1 MQDTPRFDETHDVIV
16 IGGGSSGSALAGRL
30 SEDPSTQVLL
40 LEAGDDVNNW
50 LGTVPT
56 AAVLMVPSK
65 LHNYAFETVP
75 QPGLNGR
82 RGYVPRG
89 KMLGGSSG
97 INAMVYIR
105 GQREDYD
112 HWAALGNPGWAW
124 SDVLPHFI
132 RSEGNDSF
140 GAPLHGTDGPLKVSR
155 LRTDNP
161 MQDVWLAA
169 GREAGH
175 AINADFNG
183 DTQEGIGIYQ
193 VTQDRGER
201 CSAAR
206 AYVRPHLH
214 RPNLRVTVRA
224 QVQRILF
231 EGRRA
236 VGVEVKVDGAT
247 RRLQARREVVLS
259 AGAIQSPQLL
269 MLSGVGDAAQLQ
281 AHGIDVLH
289 HLPGVGA
296 NLQDHPDFVFGLR
309 TGSLHSFGL
318 SLRGSLAF
326 WRAVQRYRAERRGM
340 LTSNFAEGGGFLRT
354 SAAQTRPDMQLHFV
368 VAGVEDHARK
378 LRWGHGLSCHVCL
391 LRPQSRGSVK
401 LAGRDAAAAPLIDPA
416 FFQHPEDLAQMV
428 AGFKLTREL
437 LNQPALRAHW
447 SRELWSTETRSDA
460 DIEALLRQRVDT
472 IYHPVGTCKMG
483 SDSMA
488 VVDAELR
495 VHGLQ
500 GLRVVDASIMP
511 TLISGNTNAPAMMIG
526 EKAAQMMRAE
536 ARRPESVA
544 QVAGTA

>member
-1 MQDTPRFDETHDVIV
+1 MNDTQCFDETHDVIV

-30 SEDPSTQVLL
+30 SEDPGTAVLV
-40 LEAGDDVNNW
+40 LEAGADVNNW

-75 QPGLNGR
+75 QPGLTGR

-112 HWAALGNPGWAW
+112 HWAALGNPGWGW
-124 SDVLPHFI
+124 DDVLPFFVK
-132 RSEGNDSF
+132 SEGNDSF
-140 GAPLHGTDGPLKVSR
+140 GAPLHGRDGPLKVSQ
-155 LRTDNP
+155 LRSDNP
-161 MQDVWLAA
+161 LQQAWVAA

-201 CSAAR
+201 CHAAR
-206 AYVRPHLH
+206 AYLRPHLG
-214 RPNLRVTVRA
+214 RPNLRVRPQA

-231 EGRRA
+231 DGRRA
-236 VGVEVKVDGAT
+236 VGVEVRVGGVL
-247 RRLQARREVVLS
+247 RRLQARREVVLA

-281 AHGIDVLH
+281 ALGIPVLH

-309 TGSLHSFGL
+309 SSSLDTFGL
-318 SLRGSLAF
+318 SLRGGLAF
-326 WRAVQRYRAERRGM
+326 WKALRRYRGERRGM
-340 LTSNFAEGGGFLRT
+340 LTSNFAEGGGFLRS
-354 SAAQTRPDMQLHFV
+354 SAAQARPDVQLHFV
-368 VAGVEDHARK
+368 VAAVEDHARK
-378 LRWGHGLSCHVCL
+378 LRWGHGMSCHVCL
-391 LRPQSRGSVK
+391 LRPRSRGTLK
-401 LAGRDAAAAPLIDPA
+401 LASPDVNAAPLIDPA

-428 AGFKLTREL
+428 AGYKLTREL

-447 SRELWSTETRSDA
+447 SREMWGADARSDT

-472 IYHPVGTCKMG
+472 IYHPVGSCRMG
-483 SDSMA
+483 ADEGA
-488 VVDAELR
+488 VVDARLR

-536 ARRPESVA
+536 V
-544 QVAGTA
+544 

>member
-1 MQDTPRFDETHDVIV
+1 MNDTPRFDEAYDVIV
-16 IGGGSSGSALAGRL
+16 IGAGSSGSALAGRL
-30 SEDPSTQVLL
+30 SEDPATSVLV
-40 LEAGDDVNNW
+40 LEAGADVNNW
-50 LGTVPT
+50 LGNVPT

-65 LHNYAFETVP
+65 LHNYAFQTVP

-124 SDVLPHFI
+124 DDVLPFFI
-132 RSEGNDSF
+132 KSECNDSF
-140 GAPLHGTDGPLKVSR
+140 GAPLHGQAGPLKVSQ
-155 LRTDNP
+155 LRSDNP
-161 MQDVWLAA
+161 LQEAWVAA

-183 DTQEGIGIYQ
+183 EVQEGIGIYQ

-201 CSAAR
+201 CNAAR
-206 AYVRPHLH
+206 AYLRPHLA
-214 RPNLRVTVRA
+214 RPNLHVTPNA

-236 VGVEVKVDGAT
+236 VGVEVLVGGEP
-247 RRLQARREVVLS
+247 RRLQARREVVLAS
-259 AGAIQSPQLL
+259 GAIQSPQLL

-281 AHGIDVLH
+281 AQGIEVRH

-296 NLQDHPDFVFGLR
+296 NLQDHPDFVFGLHSR
-309 TGSLHSFGL
+309 SLDSFGL
-318 SLRGSLAF
+318 SLGGGAAF
-326 WRAVQRYRAERRGM
+326 WRAVGRYRKERRGM

-354 SAAQTRPDMQLHFV
+354 GPAQARPDVQLHFV
-368 VAGVEDHARK
+368 VAAVEDHARK
-378 LRWGHGLSCHVCL
+378 MRWGHGLSCHVCL
-391 LRPQSRGSVK
+391 LRPQSRGSVR
-401 LAGRDAAAAPLIDPA
+401 LASADVNAAPLIDPA

-428 AGFKLTREL
+428 AGFKITRDIL
-437 LNQPALRAHW
+437 QQPSLRAYW
-447 SRELWSTETRSDA
+447 SREMWGADARSDV

-483 SDSMA
+483 SDPMA

-526 EKAAQMMRAE
+526 EKAAQMMQAA
-536 ARRPESVA
+536 ARRPVA
-544 QVAGTA
+544 AEVVSAA

>member
-1 MQDTPRFDETHDVIV
+1 MQDTLPFDETHDVIV

-30 SEDPSTQVLL
+30 SEDPATAVLV
-40 LEAGDDVNNW
+40 LEAGADVHNW
-50 LGTVPT
+50 LANVPT

-75 QPGLNGR
+75 QPGLGGR

-112 HWAALGNPGWAW
+112 HWAAQGNPGWGW
-124 SDVLPHFI
+124 DDVLPYFI
-132 RSEGNDSF
+132 KSECNDSF
-140 GAPLHGTDGPLKVSR
+140 GAPLHGQDGPLKVSQ
-155 LRTDNP
+155 LRSDNP
-161 MQDVWLAA
+161 LQQAWVAA

-175 AINADFNG
+175 PINADFNG
-183 DTQEGIGIYQ
+183 DSQEGIGIYQ

-201 CSAAR
+201 CNAAR
-206 AYVRPHLH
+206 AYLRPHLG
-214 RPNLRVTVRA
+214 RPNLRVTPQA

-231 EGRRA
+231 DGRRA
-236 VGVEVKVDGAT
+236 VGVEAKVGGVL
-247 RRLQARREVVLS
+247 RRLQARREVVLA

-269 MLSGVGDAAQLQ
+269 MLSGVGDATRLQ
-281 AHGIDVLH
+281 ALGIEVRH

-309 TGSLHSFGL
+309 SSSLDSFGL
-318 SLRGSLAF
+318 SLRGGLAF
-326 WRAVQRYRAERRGM
+326 WRAIRRYRAERRGM

-354 SAAQTRPDMQLHFV
+354 SPAQSRPDVQLHFV
-368 VAGVEDHARK
+368 VAAVEDHARK
-378 LRWGHGLSCHVCL
+378 LGWGHGLSCHVCL
-391 LRPQSRGSVK
+391 LRPQSRGSVT
-401 LAGRDAAAAPLIDPA
+401 LSSPDVNAAPLIDPA
-416 FFQHPEDLAQMV
+416 FFQHPDDLAQMV
-428 AGFKLTREL
+428 AAFKLTREL
-437 LNQPALRAHW
+437 LHQPSLRAHW

-460 DIEALLRQRVDT
+460 DIEALLRRRVDT
-472 IYHPVGTCKMG
+472 IYHPVGSCRMG
-483 SDSMA
+483 SDAMA

-500 GLRVVDASIMP
+500 GLRVVDCSIMP

-536 ARRPESVA
+536 ARS
-544 QVAGTA
+544 

>member
-1 MQDTPRFDETHDVIV
+1 MQDPQRFDEAHDVIV
-16 IGGGSSGSALAGRL
+16 IGAGSSGSALAGRL
-30 SEDPSTQVLL
+30 TEDPDTTVLV
-40 LEAGDDVNNW
+40 LEAGADVNNW
-50 LGTVPT
+50 LGNVPT

-112 HWAALGNPGWAW
+112 HWAAQGNPGWAW
-124 SDVLPHFI
+124 DDVLPYFI
-132 RSEGNDSF
+132 KSEGNDSF
-140 GAPLHGTDGPLKVSR
+140 GAPLHGRDGPLKVSQ
-155 LRTDNP
+155 LRSDNP
-161 MQDVWLAA
+161 LQQAWVAA

-175 AINADFNG
+175 VINADFNG

-193 VTQDRGER
+193 VTQDQGER
-201 CSAAR
+201 CNAAR
-206 AYVRPHLH
+206 AYLRPHLN
-214 RPNLRVTVRA
+214 RPNLRVTPHA

-231 EGRRA
+231 DGRRA
-236 VGVEVKVDGAT
+236 VGVEVKFGGEL
-247 RRLQARREVVLS
+247 RRLQAKREVVLA

-269 MLSGVGDAAQLQ
+269 MLSGVGDATQLQ
-281 AHGIDVLH
+281 GHGIEVRH

-309 TGSLHSFGL
+309 SRSLDTFGL
-318 SLRGSLAF
+318 SLRGGLAF
-326 WRAVQRYRAERRGM
+326 WRAVRRYRAERRGM

-354 SAAQTRPDMQLHFV
+354 SPAQARPDVQLHFV
-368 VAGVEDHARK
+368 VAAVEDHARK
-378 LRWGHGLSCHVCL
+378 LGWGHGMSCHVCL
-391 LRPQSRGSVK
+391 LRPQSRGS
-401 LAGRDAAAAPLIDPA
+401 LTLSSRDVNAAPLIDPA

-428 AGFKLTREL
+428 AGYKLTREL

-447 SRELWSTETRSDA
+447 SREMWGADVRSDA

-483 SDSMA
+483 SDAMA

-526 EKAAQMMRAE
+526 EKAAQMMRAA
-536 ARRPESVA
+536 ARQPEVVA
-544 QVAGTA
+544 PLRSAA

>member
-1 MQDTPRFDETHDVIV
+1 MTDTQRFDETHDVIV

-30 SEDPSTQVLL
+30 SEDATAQVLV
-40 LEAGDDVNNW
+40 LEAGADVTNW

-56 AAVLMVPSK
+56 GAVVMVPSK

-124 SDVLPHFI
+124 SDVLPYFI
-132 RSEGNDSF
+132 KSEANDTF
-140 GAPLHGTDGPLKVSR
+140 GAPLHGQAGPLKVSQ

-161 MQDVWLAA
+161 LQGAWLAA
-169 GREAGH
+169 GREAGLP
-175 AINADFNG
+175 INADFNG
-183 DTQEGIGIYQ
+183 EGQEGVGIYQ
-193 VTQDRGER
+193 VTQDGGER

-206 AYVRPHLH
+206 AYLRPHLN
-214 RPNLRVTVRA
+214 RPNLRVMTQA

-231 EGRRA
+231 DGRRA
-236 VGVEVKVDGAT
+236 VGVEVKVAGVL
-247 RRLQARREVVLS
+247 RRLQARREVVLA

-296 NLQDHPDFVFGLR
+296 NLQDHPDFVFGMR
-309 TGSLHSFGL
+309 SESPHSFGL
-318 SLRGSLAF
+318 SLRGGLAF
-326 WRAVQRYRAERRGM
+326 WRAIRRYRAERRGM
-340 LTSNFAEGGGFLRT
+340 LTSNFAEGGAFLRT
-354 SAAQTRPDMQLHFV
+354 SAAVDRPDVQLHFV
-368 VAGVEDHARK
+368 VAAVEDHARK
-378 LRWGHGLSCHVCL
+378 LRWGQGLSCHVCL
-391 LRPQSRGSVK
+391 LRPKSRGTLT
-401 LAGRDAAAAPLIDPA
+401 LAGRDANTAPRIDPA
-416 FFQHPEDLAQMV
+416 FFQHPDDLAQMV
-428 AGFKLTREL
+428 AGFKLTRAL
-437 LNQPALRAHW
+437 LQQPALRAQW
-447 SRELWSTETRSDA
+447 TRELWSTETASDA

-472 IYHPVGTCKMG
+472 IYHPVGTCRMG
-483 SDSMA
+483 ADGMA
-488 VVDAELR
+488 VVDADLR

-511 TLISGNTNAPAMMIG
+511 TLVSGNTNAPAMMIG
-526 EKAAQMMRAE
+526 EKAAALMRA
-536 ARRPESVA
+536 A
-544 QVAGTA
+544 

>member
-1 MQDTPRFDETHDVIV
+1 MNDITRFDETHDVIV
-16 IGGGSSGSALAGRL
+16 IGAGSSGSALAGRL
-30 SEDPSTQVLL
+30 TEDPGTSVLV
-40 LEAGDDVNNW
+40 LEAGADVNNW
-50 LGTVPT
+50 LGNVPT

-112 HWAALGNPGWAW
+112 EWAALGNTGWGW
-124 SDVLPHFI
+124 DNLLPYFI
-132 RSEGNDSF
+132 KSECNDSF
-140 GAPLHGTDGPLKVSR
+140 GAPLHGQAGPLKVSQ
-155 LRTDNP
+155 LRSDNP
-161 MQDVWLAA
+161 LQQAWVGA

-175 AINADFNG
+175 TINHDFNG
-183 DTQEGIGIYQ
+183 DSQEGIGIYQ

-201 CSAAR
+201 CNAAR
-206 AYVRPHLH
+206 AYLRPHLQ
-214 RPNLRVTVRA
+214 RPNLRVTPHA

-236 VGVEVKVDGAT
+236 VGVEVKVGGEL
-247 RRLQARREVVLS
+247 RRLQARREVVLA

-281 AHGIDVLH
+281 AQGIEVLH

-309 TGSLHSFGL
+309 SKSLDSFGV
-318 SLRGSLAF
+318 SLGGGLAF
-326 WRAVQRYRAERRGM
+326 WRALRRYRSERRGM
-340 LTSNFAEGGGFLRT
+340 LTSNFAEGGGFLR
-354 SAAQTRPDMQLHFV
+354 SSPEQARPDIQLHFV
-368 VAGVEDHARK
+368 VAAVEDHARK
-378 LRWGHGLSCHVCL
+378 LGLGHGLSCHVCL
-391 LRPQSRGSVK
+391 LRPKSRGTLK
-401 LAGRDAAAAPLIDPA
+401 LASRDVAAAPLIDPA
-416 FFQHPEDLAQMV
+416 FFQHPDDVAQMV
-428 AGFKLTREL
+428 AGFKLTRTL
-437 LNQPALRAHW
+437 LNQPSLRAHW
-447 SRELWSTETRSDA
+447 SHEMWGADARSDA

-483 SDSMA
+483 VDAMA
-488 VVDAELR
+488 VVDPELR

-511 TLISGNTNAPAMMIG
+511 NLISGNTNAPAMVIG
-526 EKAAQMMRAE
+526 EKAAQMMQAA
-536 ARRPESVA
+536 ARRPQAVA
-544 QVAGTA
+544 EISAA

>member
-1 MQDTPRFDETHDVIV
+1 MQDSQRFDESHDVIV
-16 IGGGSSGSALAGRL
+16 IGAGSSGSALAGRL
-30 SEDPSTQVLL
+30 SEDPATAVLV
-40 LEAGDDVNNW
+40 LEAGADVNNW
-50 LGTVPT
+50 LANVPT

-112 HWAALGNPGWAW
+112 EWAALGNTGWGW
-124 SDVLPHFI
+124 DDVLPYFI
-132 RSEGNDSF
+132 QSECNDSF
-140 GAPLHGTDGPLKVSR
+140 GAPLHGQAGPLKVSQ
-155 LRTDNP
+155 LRSDNP
-161 MQDVWLAA
+161 LQQAWVAA

-175 AINADFNG
+175 AINHDFNG
-183 DTQEGIGIYQ
+183 ESQEGIGIYQ

-201 CSAAR
+201 CNAAR
-206 AYVRPHLH
+206 AYLRPHLH
-214 RPNLRVTVRA
+214 RPNLRVTANA

-236 VGVEVKVDGAT
+236 IGVEVKVGGEL
-247 RRLQARREVVLS
+247 RRLQARREVVLA

-281 AHGIDVLH
+281 AHGIEVRH

-309 TGSLHSFGL
+309 SKSLDSFGV
-318 SLRGSLAF
+318 SLGGGLAF
-326 WRAVQRYRAERRGM
+326 WRALKRYRQERRGM
-340 LTSNFAEGGGFLRT
+340 LTSNFAEGGGFLRA
-354 SAAQTRPDMQLHFV
+354 SPDAERPDVQLHFV
-368 VAGVEDHARK
+368 VAAVEDHARK
-378 LRWGHGLSCHVCL
+378 LGVGHGLSCHVCL
-391 LRPQSRGSVK
+391 LRPRSRGTLK
-401 LAGRDAAAAPLIDPA
+401 LASREVGAAPLIDPA
-416 FFQHPEDLAQMV
+416 FFQHPDDLAQMV
-428 AGFKLTREL
+428 AGFKKTREL
-437 LNQPALRAHW
+437 LNQPSLRAHW
-447 SRELWSTETRSDA
+447 THEMWGAEARTDA
-460 DIEALLRQRVDT
+460 EIEALLRQRVDT

-483 SDSMA
+483 VDAMA
-488 VVDAELR
+488 VVDPELR

-511 TLISGNTNAPAMMIG
+511 NLISGNTNAPAMMIG
-526 EKAAQMMRAE
+526 EKAAQMMQAA
-536 ARRPESVA
+536 ARQPEVVA
-544 QVAGTA
+544 QLAHAA

>member
-1 MQDTPRFDETHDVIV
+1 MQDSQRFDESHDVIV
-16 IGGGSSGSALAGRL
+16 IGAGSSGSALAGRL
-30 SEDPSTQVLL
+30 SEDPATAVLV
-40 LEAGDDVNNW
+40 LEAGADVNNW
-50 LGTVPT
+50 LANVPT

-112 HWAALGNPGWAW
+112 EWAALGNTGWGW
-124 SDVLPHFI
+124 DDVLPYFI
-132 RSEGNDSF
+132 QSECNDSF
-140 GAPLHGTDGPLKVSR
+140 GAPLHGQTGPLKVSQ
-155 LRTDNP
+155 LRSDNP
-161 MQDVWLAA
+161 LQQAWVAA

-175 AINADFNG
+175 AINHDFNG
-183 DTQEGIGIYQ
+183 ESQEGIGIYQ

-201 CSAAR
+201 CNAAR
-206 AYVRPHLH
+206 AYLRPHLH
-214 RPNLRVTVRA
+214 RPNLRVTANA

-236 VGVEVKVDGAT
+236 IGVEVKVGGEL
-247 RRLQARREVVLS
+247 RRLQARREVVLA

-281 AHGIDVLH
+281 AQGIEVRH

-309 TGSLHSFGL
+309 SKSLDSFGV
-318 SLRGSLAF
+318 SLGGGLAF
-326 WRAVQRYRAERRGM
+326 WRALKRYRQERRGM
-340 LTSNFAEGGGFLRT
+340 LTSNFAEGGGFLRA
-354 SAAQTRPDMQLHFV
+354 SPDAERPDVQLHFV
-368 VAGVEDHARK
+368 VAAVEDHARK
-378 LRWGHGLSCHVCL
+378 LGVGHGLSCHVCL
-391 LRPQSRGSVK
+391 LRPRSRGTLK
-401 LAGRDAAAAPLIDPA
+401 LASREVGAAPLIDPA
-416 FFQHPEDLAQMV
+416 FFQHPDDLAQMV
-428 AGFKLTREL
+428 AGFKKTREL
-437 LNQPALRAHW
+437 LNQPSLRAHW
-447 SRELWSTETRSDA
+447 THEMWGAEARTDA
-460 DIEALLRQRVDT
+460 EIEALLRQRVDT

-483 SDSMA
+483 VDAMA
-488 VVDAELR
+488 VVDPELR

-511 TLISGNTNAPAMMIG
+511 NLISGNTNAPAMMIG
-526 EKAAQMMRAE
+526 EKAAQMMQAA
-536 ARRPESVA
+536 ARQPEVVA
-544 QVAGTA
+544 QLAQAA

>member
-1 MQDTPRFDETHDVIV
+1 MNDTPRFDEAHDVIV
-16 IGGGSSGSALAGRL
+16 IGAGSSGSALAGRL
-30 SEDPSTQVLL
+30 TEDPATSVLV
-40 LEAGDDVNNW
+40 LEAGADVNNW
-50 LGTVPT
+50 LGNVPT

-65 LHNYAFETVP
+65 LHNYAFQTVP

-112 HWAALGNPGWAW
+112 HWAALGNPGWGW
-124 SDVLPHFI
+124 SDVLPYFI
-132 RSEGNDSF
+132 KSECNDSF
-140 GAPLHGTDGPLKVSR
+140 GAPLHGQTGPLKVSQ
-155 LRTDNP
+155 LRSDNP
-161 MQDVWLAA
+161 LQHAWVAA

-175 AINADFNG
+175 AVNADFNG
-183 DTQEGIGIYQ
+183 AVQEGIGIYQ

-201 CSAAR
+201 CNAAR
-206 AYVRPHLH
+206 AYLRPHLA
-214 RPNLRVTVRA
+214 RPNLRVRPNA

-236 VGVEVKVDGAT
+236 VGVEVMVAGEL
-247 RRLQARREVVLS
+247 RRLQARREVVLA

-281 AHGIDVLH
+281 VQGIEVRH

-296 NLQDHPDFVFGLR
+296 NLQDHPDFVFGLHSR
-309 TGSLHSFGL
+309 SLDTFGL
-318 SLRGSLAF
+318 SLGGGGAF
-326 WRAVQRYRAERRGM
+326 WRAVRRYRSERRGM

-354 SAAQTRPDMQLHFV
+354 SPVQTRPDVQLHFV
-368 VAGVEDHARK
+368 VAAVEDHARK
-378 LRWGHGLSCHVCL
+378 MRWGHGLSCHVCL
-391 LRPQSRGSVK
+391 LRPRSRGTLR
-401 LAGRDAAAAPLIDPA
+401 LASADVNVAPLIDPA
-416 FFQHPEDLAQMV
+416 FFQHPDDLAQMV
-428 AGFKLTREL
+428 AGFKLTREIL
-437 LNQPALRAHW
+437 QQPSLRAHW
-447 SRELWSTETRSDA
+447 SREMWGADARSDS

-483 SDSMA
+483 SDPMA

-526 EKAAQMMRAE
+526 EKAAQMMQAA
-536 ARRPESVA
+536 ARRPAVTEVVST
-544 QVAGTA
+544 G

>member
-1 MQDTPRFDETHDVIV
+1 MQDSQRFDESHDVIV

-30 SEDPSTQVLL
+30 SEDPATAVLV
-40 LEAGDDVNNW
+40 LEAGADVNNW
-50 LGTVPT
+50 LGNVPT

-112 HWAALGNPGWAW
+112 AWAALGNTGWGW
-124 SDVLPHFI
+124 DDVLPYFI
-132 RSEGNDSF
+132 QSECNDSF
-140 GAPLHGTDGPLKVSR
+140 GAPLHGQSGPLKVSQ
-155 LRTDNP
+155 LRSDNP
-161 MQDVWLAA
+161 LQQAWVAA

-175 AINADFNG
+175 VINTDFNG
-183 DTQEGIGIYQ
+183 ASQEGIGIYQ

-201 CSAAR
+201 CNAAR
-206 AYVRPHLH
+206 AYLRPHLH
-214 RPNLRVTVRA
+214 RPNLRVTPNA

-231 EGRRA
+231 DGRRA
-236 VGVEVKVDGAT
+236 VGVEVRVGGT
-247 RRLQARREVVLS
+247 LRRLQARREVVLA

-281 AHGIDVLH
+281 QHGIEVLH

-309 TGSLHSFGL
+309 SKSLDSFGV
-318 SLRGSLAF
+318 SLGGGLAF
-326 WRAVQRYRAERRGM
+326 WRALKRYRRERRGM
-340 LTSNFAEGGGFLRT
+340 LTSNFAEGGGFLRA
-354 SAAQTRPDMQLHFV
+354 SPGAERPDVQLHFV
-368 VAGVEDHARK
+368 VAAVEDHARK
-378 LRWGHGLSCHVCL
+378 LGVGHGLSCHVCL
-391 LRPQSRGSVK
+391 LRPKSRGTLT
-401 LAGRDAAAAPLIDPA
+401 LASRDAATAPRIDPA
-416 FFQHPEDLAQMV
+416 FFQHPDDLAQMV
-428 AGFKLTREL
+428 AGFKKTREL
-437 LNQPALRAHW
+437 LNQPSLRAHW
-447 SRELWSTETRSDA
+447 THEMWGADARSDA
-460 DIEALLRQRVDT
+460 EIEALLRQRVDT

-483 SDSMA
+483 VDAMA
-488 VVDAELR
+488 VVDPELR

-511 TLISGNTNAPAMMIG
+511 NLISGNTNAPAMMIG
-526 EKAAQMMRAE
+526 EKAAQMMQAAARQPEVIATLARA
-536 ARRPESVA
+536 A
-544 QVAGTA
+544 

>member
-1 MQDTPRFDETHDVIV
+1 MSDSLQFDETHDVIV

-30 SEDPSTQVLL
+30 SEDPDTQVLL
-40 LEAGDDVNNW
+40 LEAGADVNNW

-75 QPGLNGR
+75 QPGLDGR

-97 INAMVYIR
+97 INAMVYTR

-112 HWAALGNPGWAW
+112 HWAALGNPGWGW
-124 SDVLPHFI
+124 SDVLPFFVK
-132 RSEGNDSF
+132 SEANDTF
-140 GAPLHGTDGPLKVSR
+140 GAPLHGRAGPLKVSQ

-161 MQDVWLAA
+161 LHQAWLAA

-183 DTQEGIGIYQ
+183 DSQEGIGIYQ

-206 AYVRPHLH
+206 AYLRPHLG
-214 RPNLRVTVRA
+214 RPNLRVMVQA
-224 QVQRILF
+224 QAQRLLF
-231 EGRRA
+231 DGRRA
-236 VGVEVKVDGAT
+236 VGVEVRVGGRL
-247 RRLQARREVVLS
+247 RRLRARREVVLS

-281 AHGIDVLH
+281 ALGIPVLH

-296 NLQDHPDFVFGLR
+296 NLQDHPDFVFGLQTR
-309 TGSLHSFGL
+309 SLHSFGL
-318 SLRGSLAF
+318 SLRGGLAF
-326 WRAVQRYRAERRGM
+326 WQAVRRYRAERRGM
-340 LTSNFAEGGGFLRT
+340 LTSNFAEGGGFLRS
-354 SAAQTRPDMQLHFV
+354 SAAQPRPDVQLHFV

-391 LRPQSRGSVK
+391 LRPRSRGSVR
-401 LAGRDAAAAPLIDPA
+401 LGGRDAGAAPLIDPA
-416 FFQHPEDLAQMV
+416 FLQHPDDLAQMV
-428 AGFKLTREL
+428 DGFKLTRAL
-437 LNQPALRAHW
+437 LHQPALRAHW
-447 SRELWSTETRSDA
+447 QRELWSTETQSDA
-460 DIEALLRQRVDT
+460 DIEALLRRRVDT

-483 SDSMA
+483 RDAMA

-511 TLISGNTNAPAMMIG
+511 TLVSGNTNAPAIMIG
-526 EKAAQMMRAE
+526 EKAAQLMRAA
-536 ARRPESVA
+536 ARQPA
-544 QVAGTA
+544 VAGPA

>member
-1 MQDTPRFDETHDVIV
+1 MTDIPRFDETHDVII
-16 IGGGSSGSALAGRL
+16 IGAGSSGSALAGRL
-30 SEDPSTQVLL
+30 SEDPATSVLV
-40 LEAGDDVNNW
+40 LEAGADVNNW
-50 LGTVPT
+50 LGNVPT

-112 HWAALGNPGWAW
+112 AWAAEGNTGWGW
-124 SDVLPHFI
+124 NDVLPFFVK
-132 RSEGNDSF
+132 SECNDSF
-140 GAPLHGTDGPLKVSR
+140 GAPLHGQAGPLKVSQ
-155 LRTDNP
+155 LRSDNP
-161 MQDVWLAA
+161 LKDAWVAA

-175 AINADFNG
+175 VINADFNG
-183 DTQEGIGIYQ
+183 ESQEGIGIYQ

-201 CSAAR
+201 CNAAR
-206 AYVRPHLH
+206 AYLRPHLQ
-214 RPNLRVTVRA
+214 RPNLRVTPNA

-231 EGRRA
+231 DGRRA
-236 VGVEVKVDGAT
+236 IGVEVKVGGET
-247 RRLQARREVVLS
+247 KRLQARREVVLA

-281 AHGIDVLH
+281 AHGIEVRH

-296 NLQDHPDFVFGLR
+296 NLQDHPDYVFGLHSK
-309 TGSLHSFGL
+309 SLDSFGI
-318 SLRGSLAF
+318 SPGGGLAF
-326 WRAVQRYRAERRGM
+326 WRAVKRYRQERRGM

-354 SAAQTRPDMQLHFV
+354 SADHARPDVQLHFV
-368 VAGVEDHARK
+368 VAAVQDHARK
-378 LRWGHGLSCHVCL
+378 LSLGHGLSCHVCL
-391 LRPQSRGSVK
+391 LRPKSRGAVT
-401 LAGRDAAAAPLIDPA
+401 LASREVGAAPHIDPA
-416 FFQHPEDLAQMV
+416 FFQHPDDVAEMV
-428 AGFKLTREL
+428 AGFKLTRQI

-447 SRELWSTETRSDA
+447 TQEMWGADARSDA

-483 SDSMA
+483 VDAMA
-488 VVDAELR
+488 VVDPQLR
-495 VHGLQ
+495 VHGLE

-511 TLISGNTNAPAMMIG
+511 SLISGNTNAPAMMIG
-526 EKAAQMMRAE
+526 EKAAQMMQAAARQPE
-536 ARRPESVA
+536 AAVVLA
-544 QVAGTA
+544 QAA

>member
-1 MQDTPRFDETHDVIV
+1 MQDTQRYDETHDVIV

-30 SEDPSTQVLL
+30 SEDPDTRVLV
-40 LEAGDDVNNW
+40 LEAGADVSGW

-56 AAVLMVPSK
+56 GAVLMVPSQ

-75 QPGLNGR
+75 QPGLGGR

-124 SDVLPHFI
+124 DDVLPFFI
-132 RSEGNDSF
+132 KSEGNDSF
-140 GAPLHGTDGPLKVSR
+140 GSPLHGTAGPLKVSQ

-161 MQDVWLAA
+161 LHEAWLAA
-169 GREAGH
+169 GREAGLRV
-175 AINADFNG
+175 NADFNG
-183 DTQEGIGIYQ
+183 ETQEGIGIYQ

-206 AYVRPHLH
+206 AYLWPH
-214 RPNLRVTVRA
+214 RSRSNLRITVQA

-231 EGRRA
+231 EGLRA
-236 VGVEVKVDGAT
+236 VGVEARVGGVL
-247 RRLQARREVVLS
+247 RRLQARREVVLA

-269 MLSGVGDAAQLQ
+269 MLSGVGDAEQLQ
-281 AHGIDVLH
+281 VHGLPVLH

-309 TGSLHSFGL
+309 SRSLDTFGL
-318 SLRGSLAF
+318 SLRGGGAF
-326 WRAVQRYRAERRGM
+326 WRAIRRYRGERRGM
-340 LTSNFAEGGGFLRT
+340 LTSNFAEGGGFLCS
-354 SAAQTRPDMQLHFV
+354 SAEQSRPDIQLHFV
-368 VAGVEDHARK
+368 VAAVEDHARK
-378 LRWGHGLSCHVCL
+378 LRWGHGMSCHVCL
-391 LRPQSRGSVK
+391 LRPQSRGSVR
-401 LAGRDAAAAPLIDPA
+401 LAGPDAGAAPLIDPA
-416 FFQHPEDLAQMV
+416 FFQHPDDMPQMV
-428 AGFKLTREL
+428 AGFKLTRAL

-447 SRELWSTETRSDA
+447 HTEMWSTDTRSDS
-460 DIEALLRQRVDT
+460 DIEALLRRRADT
-472 IYHPVGTCKMG
+472 IYHPVGTCRMG
-483 SDSMA
+483 ADAMA

-511 TLISGNTNAPAMMIG
+511 TLVSGNTNAPAMMIG
-526 EKAAQMMRAE
+526 EKAAQMMQAA
-536 ARRPESVA
+536 ARRPEVVA
-544 QVAGTA
+544 RMAGAA

>member
-1 MQDTPRFDETHDVIV
+1 MNDAQRFDETHDVIV

-30 SEDPSTQVLL
+30 SEDPDTHVLV
-40 LEAGDDVNNW
+40 LEAGADVSNW
-50 LGTVPT
+50 LGNVPT

-112 HWAALGNPGWAW
+112 EWAALGNPGWGW
-124 SDVLPHFI
+124 DDVLPHFI
-132 RSEGNDSF
+132 KSEGNDSF
-140 GAPLHGTDGPLKVSR
+140 GAPLHGRDGPLKVSQ

-161 MQDVWLAA
+161 LHQAWLAA

-183 DTQEGIGIYQ
+183 ESQEGIGIYQ

-201 CSAAR
+201 CNAAR
-206 AYVRPHLH
+206 AYLRPHLG
-214 RPNLRVTVRA
+214 RPNLRVTTQA

-231 EGRRA
+231 DGRRA
-236 VGVEVKVDGAT
+236 VGVEVRVGGIT
-247 RRLQARREVVLS
+247 RRLQARREVVLA

-281 AHGIDVLH
+281 AQGVAVLH

-309 TGSLHSFGL
+309 SSSLHSFGL
-318 SLRGSLAF
+318 SLRGGLAF
-326 WRAVQRYRAERRGM
+326 WQAIKRYRTERRGM
-340 LTSNFAEGGGFLRT
+340 LTSNFAEGGGFLRS
-354 SAAQTRPDMQLHFV
+354 SAAQARPDMQLHFV

-378 LRWGHGLSCHVCL
+378 LNWGHGLSCHVCL
-391 LRPQSRGSVK
+391 LRPKSRGTLK
-401 LAGRDAAAAPLIDPA
+401 LASPDANAAPLIDPA
-416 FFQHPEDLAQMV
+416 FFQHPDDLAQMV
-428 AGFKLTREL
+428 DAFKLTRRL
-437 LNQPALRAHW
+437 LQQPALRAHW

-460 DIEALLRQRVDT
+460 DIEALLRQRADT

-483 SDSMA
+483 TDAMA

-526 EKAAQMMRAE
+526 EKAAQMMRA
-536 ARRPESVA
+536 AAHRPEVVA
-544 QVAGTA
+544 QAA

>member
-1 MQDTPRFDETHDVIV
+1 MQDSQRFDESHDVIV
-16 IGGGSSGSALAGRL
+16 IGAGSSGSALAGRL
-30 SEDPSTQVLL
+30 SEDPATTVLV
-40 LEAGDDVNNW
+40 LEAGADVNNW
-50 LGTVPT
+50 LANVPT

-112 HWAALGNPGWAW
+112 EWAALGNTGWGW
-124 SDVLPHFI
+124 DDVLPYFI
-132 RSEGNDSF
+132 QSECNDSF
-140 GAPLHGTDGPLKVSR
+140 GAPLHGQTGPLKVSQ
-155 LRTDNP
+155 LRSDNP
-161 MQDVWLAA
+161 LQQAWVAA

-175 AINADFNG
+175 AINHDFNG
-183 DTQEGIGIYQ
+183 ESQEGIGIYQ

-201 CSAAR
+201 CNAAR
-206 AYVRPHLH
+206 AYLRPHLH
-214 RPNLRVTVRA
+214 RPNLRVTANA

-236 VGVEVKVDGAT
+236 IGVEVKVGGEL
-247 RRLQARREVVLS
+247 RRLQARREVVLA

-281 AHGIDVLH
+281 AQGIEVRH

-309 TGSLHSFGL
+309 SKSLDSFGV
-318 SLRGSLAF
+318 SLGGGLAF
-326 WRAVQRYRAERRGM
+326 WRALKRYRQERRGM
-340 LTSNFAEGGGFLRT
+340 LTSNFAEGGGFLRA
-354 SAAQTRPDMQLHFV
+354 SPDAERPDVQLHFV
-368 VAGVEDHARK
+368 VAAVEDHARK
-378 LRWGHGLSCHVCL
+378 LGVGHGLSCHVCL
-391 LRPQSRGSVK
+391 LRPRSRGTLK
-401 LAGRDAAAAPLIDPA
+401 LASREVGAAPLIDPA
-416 FFQHPEDLAQMV
+416 FFQHPDDLAQMV
-428 AGFKLTREL
+428 AGFKKTREL
-437 LNQPALRAHW
+437 LNQPSLRAHW
-447 SRELWSTETRSDA
+447 THEMWGAEARTDA
-460 DIEALLRQRVDT
+460 EIEALLRQRVDT

-483 SDSMA
+483 VDAMA
-488 VVDAELR
+488 VVDPELR

-511 TLISGNTNAPAMMIG
+511 NLISGNTNAPAMMIG
-526 EKAAQMMRAE
+526 EKAAQMMQAA
-536 ARRPESVA
+536 ARQPEVVA
-544 QVAGTA
+544 QLAHAA

>member
-1 MQDTPRFDETHDVIV
+1 MNDPQAFDETHDVIV

-30 SEDPSTQVLL
+30 SEDPGTQVLV
-40 LEAGDDVNNW
+40 LEAGADVSNW

-56 AAVLMVPSK
+56 GAVLMVPSK

-112 HWAALGNPGWAW
+112 HWAALGNPGWGW

-132 RSEGNDSF
+132 RSEGNDTF
-140 GAPLHGTDGPLKVSR
+140 GAPLHGRDGPLKVSQ

-161 MQDVWLAA
+161 LQAAWVAA
-169 GREAGH
+169 GRKAGH
-175 AINADFNG
+175 VINADFNG
-183 DTQEGIGIYQ
+183 ETQEGVGIYQ

-206 AYVRPHLH
+206 AYLRPHLG
-214 RPNLRVTVRA
+214 RPNLRVTVQA

-231 EGRRA
+231 DGRRA
-236 VGVEVKVDGAT
+236 VGVEVKVGGVL
-247 RRLQARREVVLS
+247 RRLQARREVVLA

-281 AHGIDVLH
+281 AQGIAVLH

-309 TGSLHSFGL
+309 SSSLDTFGL
-318 SLRGSLAF
+318 SLRGGFAF

-354 SAAQTRPDMQLHFV
+354 SAAQARPNIQLHFV
-368 VAGVEDHARK
+368 VAAVEDHARK
-378 LRWGHGLSCHVCL
+378 MRMGHGMSCHVCL
-391 LRPQSRGSVK
+391 LRPQSRGTVR
-401 LAGRDAAAAPLIDPA
+401 LAGRDAGTAPLIDPG
-416 FFQHPEDLAQMV
+416 FFQHADDMAQMV

-437 LNQPALRAHW
+437 LHQPALRAHW
-447 SRELWSTETRSDA
+447 HTEMWSTETHSDA
-460 DIEALLRQRVDT
+460 DIEALLRQRADT
-472 IYHPVGTCKMG
+472 IYHPVGSCKMG
-483 SDSMA
+483 TDAMA

-500 GLRVVDASIMP
+500 SLRVVDASIMP

-526 EKAAQMMRAE
+526 EKAAQMMQAA
-536 ARRPESVA
+536 ARQPEIVA
-544 QVAGTA
+544 QAA

>member
-1 MQDTPRFDETHDVIV
+1 MNNPQRFDESHDVIV
-16 IGGGSSGSALAGRL
+16 IGAGSSGSALAGRL
-30 SEDPSTQVLL
+30 TEDPATSVLV
-40 LEAGDDVNNW
+40 LEAGADVNNW
-50 LGTVPT
+50 LGNVPT

-65 LHNYAFETVP
+65 LHNYAFQTVP

-112 HWAALGNPGWAW
+112 HWAALGNPGWGW

-132 RSEGNDSF
+132 NSESNDSF
-140 GAPLHGTDGPLKVSR
+140 GAPLHGQDGPLKVSQ
-155 LRTDNP
+155 LRSDNP
-161 MQDVWLAA
+161 LQQAWVAA

-175 AINADFNG
+175 AVTTDFNG
-183 DTQEGIGIYQ
+183 DSQEGIGIYQ

-201 CSAAR
+201 CNAAR
-206 AYVRPHLH
+206 AYLRPHLG
-214 RPNLRVTVRA
+214 RPNLRVTPNA

-231 EGRRA
+231 DGRRA
-236 VGVEVKVDGAT
+236 VGVEVLVGGEL
-247 RRLQARREVVLS
+247 RRLQARREVVLA

-269 MLSGVGDAAQLQ
+269 MLSGVGDARQLQ
-281 AHGIDVLH
+281 AHGIEVRH

-296 NLQDHPDFVFGLR
+296 NLQDHPDFVFGLHSK
-309 TGSLHSFGL
+309 SLDTFGL
-318 SLRGSLAF
+318 SLAGGLSF
-326 WRAVQRYRAERRGM
+326 WRALRRYRSERRGM

-354 SAAQTRPDMQLHFV
+354 APTQARPDVQLHFV
-368 VAGVEDHARK
+368 VAAVEDHARK
-378 LRWGHGLSCHVCL
+378 MRWGHGLSCHVCL
-391 LRPQSRGSVK
+391 LRPQSRGAVT
-401 LAGRDAAAAPLIDPA
+401 LASADVNAAPHIDPA
-416 FFQHPEDLAQMV
+416 FFQHPDDLAQMV
-428 AGFKLTREL
+428 AGFKLTRHIL
-437 LNQPALRAHW
+437 QQPSLRAHW
-447 SRELWSTETRSDA
+447 SREMWGADARSDA

-483 SDSMA
+483 SDPMA

-526 EKAAQMMRAE
+526 EKAAQMMQAA
-536 ARRPESVA
+536 ARRPEPVAEVA
-544 QVAGTA
+544 QTA

>member
-1 MQDTPRFDETHDVIV
+1 MNDTTRYDETHDVIV

-30 SEDPSTQVLL
+30 SEDPGTQVLV
-40 LEAGDDVNNW
+40 LEAGADVHNW
-50 LGTVPT
+50 LGSVPT

-75 QPGLNGR
+75 QPGLGGR
-82 RGYVPRG
+82 HGYVPRG

-97 INAMVYIR
+97 INAMVYTR

-112 HWAALGNPGWAW
+112 HWAALGNAGWGW
-124 SDVLPHFI
+124 SDVLPFFV

-140 GAPLHGTDGPLKVSR
+140 GAPLHGRDGPLKVSR

-161 MQDVWLAA
+161 LHDAWLAA

-175 AINADFNG
+175 RVTDDFNG
-183 DTQEGIGIYQ
+183 ETQEGIGIYQ

-206 AYVRPHLH
+206 AYLRPHLG
-214 RPNLRVTVRA
+214 RPNLRVTVQA
-224 QVQRILF
+224 QVQRVLF

-236 VGVEVKVDGAT
+236 VGVEVKVGGAL
-247 RRLQARREVVLS
+247 RRLQARREVVLA

-281 AHGIDVLH
+281 QHGIPVLH
-289 HLPGVGA
+289 HLAGVGA
-296 NLQDHPDFVFGLR
+296 NLQDHPDFVFGMGTR
-309 TGSLHSFGL
+309 SLHSFGL
-318 SLRGSLAF
+318 SLRGGLAF
-326 WRAVQRYRAERRGM
+326 WQALRRYRAERRGM
-340 LTSNFAEGGGFLRT
+340 LTSNFAEGGGFLRS
-354 SAAQTRPDMQLHFV
+354 SAAQARPDVQLHFV

-378 LRWGHGLSCHVCL
+378 LRWGHGLSCHMCL
-391 LRPQSRGSVK
+391 LRPQSRGTLK
-401 LAGRDAAAAPLIDPA
+401 LASRDAAAAPLIDPA
-416 FFQHPEDLAQMV
+416 FFQHPDDLAQMV
-428 AGFKLTREL
+428 DGFKLTRTL
-437 LNQPALRAHW
+437 LQQPSLRAHW
-447 SRELWSTETRSDA
+447 QRELWSTETQSDA
-460 DIEALLRQRVDT
+460 GIEALLRQRTDT

-483 SDSMA
+483 SDAMA

-511 TLISGNTNAPAMMIG
+511 TLVSGNTNAPAMMIG
-526 EKAAQMMRAE
+526 EKAAQMMRAA
-536 ARRPESVA
+536 ARQPDAVA
-544 QVAGTA
+544 RTARA

>member
-1 MQDTPRFDETHDVIV
+1 MNDTPRFDEAYDVIV
-16 IGGGSSGSALAGRL
+16 IGAGSSGSALAGRL
-30 SEDPSTQVLL
+30 SEDPATSVLV
-40 LEAGDDVNNW
+40 LEAGADVNNW
-50 LGTVPT
+50 LGNVPT

-65 LHNYAFETVP
+65 LHNYAFQTVP

-124 SDVLPHFI
+124 DDVLPFFI
-132 RSEGNDSF
+132 KSECNDSF
-140 GAPLHGTDGPLKVSR
+140 GAPLHGQAGPLKVSQ
-155 LRTDNP
+155 LRSDNP
-161 MQDVWLAA
+161 LQEAWVAA

-183 DTQEGIGIYQ
+183 DVQEGIGIYQ

-201 CSAAR
+201 CNAAR
-206 AYVRPHLH
+206 AYLRPHLA
-214 RPNLRVTVRA
+214 RPNLHVTPNA

-236 VGVEVKVDGAT
+236 VGVEVLVGGEP
-247 RRLQARREVVLS
+247 RRLQARREVVLAS
-259 AGAIQSPQLL
+259 GAIQSPQLL

-281 AHGIDVLH
+281 AQGIEVRH

-296 NLQDHPDFVFGLR
+296 NLQDHPDFVFGLHSR
-309 TGSLHSFGL
+309 SLDTFGL
-318 SLRGSLAF
+318 SLGGGGAF
-326 WRAVQRYRAERRGM
+326 WRAVRRYRHERRGM

-354 SAAQTRPDMQLHFV
+354 SPGQARPDVQLHFV
-368 VAGVEDHARK
+368 VAAVEDHARK
-378 LRWGHGLSCHVCL
+378 MRWGHGLSCHVCL
-391 LRPQSRGSVK
+391 LRPQSRGTLR
-401 LAGRDAAAAPLIDPA
+401 LASADVNAAPLIDPA

-428 AGFKLTREL
+428 AGFKLTREIL
-437 LNQPALRAHW
+437 QQPSLRAHW
-447 SRELWSTETRSDA
+447 SREMWGAEARSDA

-483 SDSMA
+483 SDAMA

-526 EKAAQMMRAE
+526 EKAAQMMQAA
-536 ARRPESVA
+536 ARRPVA
-544 QVAGTA
+544 AEVVSAA

>member
-1 MQDTPRFDETHDVIV
+1 MQDSQRFDESHDVII

-30 SEDPSTQVLL
+30 TEDAATSVLV
-40 LEAGDDVNNW
+40 LEAGADVNNW
-50 LGTVPT
+50 LANVPT

-112 HWAALGNPGWAW
+112 EWAALGNTGWAW
-124 SDVLPHFI
+124 NDVLPHFI
-132 RSEGNDSF
+132 KSECNDSF
-140 GAPLHGTDGPLKVSR
+140 GAPLHGQVGPLKVSQ
-155 LRTDNP
+155 LRSDNP
-161 MQDVWLAA
+161 LQQAWVAA

-175 AINADFNG
+175 AINHDFNG
-183 DTQEGIGIYQ
+183 ASQEGIGIYQ

-201 CSAAR
+201 CNAAR
-206 AYVRPHLH
+206 AYLRPHLH
-214 RPNLRVTVRA
+214 RPNLRVTANA

-236 VGVEVKVDGAT
+236 IGVEVKVGGEL
-247 RRLQARREVVLS
+247 RRLQARREVVLA

-281 AHGIDVLH
+281 AHGIEVRH

-309 TGSLHSFGL
+309 SKSLDSFGV
-318 SLRGSLAF
+318 SLGGGLAF
-326 WRAVQRYRAERRGM
+326 WRALKRYRQERRGM
-340 LTSNFAEGGGFLRT
+340 LTSNFAEGGGFLRA
-354 SAAQTRPDMQLHFV
+354 SPDAVRPDVQLHFV
-368 VAGVEDHARK
+368 VAAVEDHARK
-378 LRWGHGLSCHVCL
+378 LGVGHGLSCHVCL
-391 LRPQSRGSVK
+391 LRPKSRGTLQ
-401 LAGRDAAAAPLIDPA
+401 LASRDAATAPLIDPA
-416 FFQHPEDLAQMV
+416 FFQHPDDLAQMV
-428 AGFKLTREL
+428 AGFKKTREL
-437 LNQPALRAHW
+437 LNQPSLRAHW
-447 SRELWSTETRSDA
+447 THEMWGADARSDA
-460 DIEALLRQRVDT
+460 EIEALLRQRVDT

-483 SDSMA
+483 VDAMA
-488 VVDAELR
+488 VVDPELR

-511 TLISGNTNAPAMMIG
+511 NLISGNTNAPAMMIG
-526 EKAAQMMRAE
+526 EKAAQMMQAA
-536 ARRPESVA
+536 ARRPEVVEVA
-544 QVAGTA
+544 AAA